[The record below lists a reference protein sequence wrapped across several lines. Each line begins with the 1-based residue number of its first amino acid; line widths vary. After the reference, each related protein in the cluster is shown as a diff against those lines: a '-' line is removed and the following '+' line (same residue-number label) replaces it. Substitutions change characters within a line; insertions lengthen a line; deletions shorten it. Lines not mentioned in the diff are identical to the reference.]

1 MDYISRMLHRYAH
14 QFGRKL
20 VQRRPLEPQEKSE
33 SHRAPLNT
41 LDLVILGVGKILRA
55 AIYILIGKT
64 VKYITGPAIVICFL
78 VATLFSLL
86 SGFCYAELWARVPH
100 FSSAYLNCYV
110 TMGQLYAFITG
121 WNLILSLVLGEI
133 MG

>member
-1 MDYISRMLHRYAH
+1 MSRMLRRYVH

-20 VQRRPLEPQEKSE
+20 VRRWPLEPQEKSE
-33 SHRAPLNT
+33 SRRAPLNT

-78 VATLFSLL
+78 VAALFSVL
-86 SGFCYAELWARVPH
+86 SGFCYAELWARVPR
-100 FSSAYLNCYV
+100 SGSVYLYSYV

-133 MG
+133 TG

>member
-1 MDYISRMLHRYAH
+1 MLHRYFH

-20 VQRRPLEPQEKSE
+20 GPVEPQEKSE

-41 LDLVILGVGKILRA
+41 LNLVILGVGKILRA

-78 VATLFSLL
+78 VAALFSLL
-86 SGFCYAELWARVPH
+86 SGFCYAELWARVPR
-100 FSSAYLNCYV
+100 SGSVYLYSYV

-133 MG
+133 TG